1 MIKRLLPWP
10 VLSGFLL
17 LMWLLLNQTVAI
29 GQVLLGMVLAVGLPL
44 ATASLRPL
52 RTKVRKPGTVLKL
65 FCMVV
70 YDSIESNFSVARV
83 ILGSRKARD
92 NSGFIKIPLAL
103 RDPHGLAVLAVIL
116 TAVPG
121 TVWSELSEDREMLTV
136 HVLDLYDETTSI
148 RTIKDR
154 YEKPLMEIFE

>member
-1 MIKRLLPWP
+1 MIKRIFPWP

-17 LMWLLLNQTVAI
+17 VMWLLLNQTVAV
-29 GQVLLGMVLAVGLPL
+29 GQVLLGVILAIVLPL

-52 RTKVRKPGTVLKL
+52 RTKVGKPGLMLRL
-65 FCMVV
+65 FCVV
-70 YDSIESNFSVARV
+70 FYDCIQSNLTVAWT
-83 ILGSRKARD
+83 ILGSKAKRN
-92 NSGFIKIPLAL
+92 NSAFVKIPLDL

-121 TVWSELSEDREMLTV
+121 TVWSELSEDRDMLTI
-136 HVLDLYDETTSI
+136 HVLDLTDETTSI

-154 YEKPLMEIFE
+154 YEKPLMEIFG